1 MTPAQYNTLQLA
13 RSELTAEH
21 VTELVRHFQAARG
34 LEVDG
39 MAGAKTIAAI
49 DAAMRPAALRIDRHR
64 LSGQGVTLI
73 EAHPSWYGSLLTTGQ
88 PRGIVA
94 HYTATDPGTS
104 RSMARRRTQPLAAGD
119 RLASWHL
126 TIETDGSIVQMVPL
140 DRAAWHA
147 GSDTALPVPGLGT
160 ANYHTVGIEL
170 VGHGKDFPAA
180 QVEAAKRLWRVLVQT
195 YGIQHKFAM
204 LEHSKID
211 PARRSDPG
219 PVWVSQHAPE
229 VLKAAF
235 A

>member
-1 MTPAQYNTLQLA
+1 MTPSQYNAAQLA
-13 RSELTAEH
+13 AGALTPEH
-21 VTELVRHFQAARG
+21 ITELVRFWQLHHD
-34 LEVDG
+34 LEADG
-39 MAGAKTIAAI
+39 MAGPQTLASL
-49 DAAMRPAALRIDRHR
+49 RPLFVALRIDRHR
-64 LSGQGVTLI
+64 LSGPGVTLI
-73 EAHPSWYGSLLTTGQ
+73 EAHPSWYGSLLTGGQ

-94 HYTATDPGTS
+94 HYTATDPGTA
-104 RSMARRRTQPLAAGD
+104 RNMAKRRVQPLAPGD
-119 RLASWHL
+119 RVASWHL

-147 GSDTALPVPGLGT
+147 GSDTALPVLGLGT

-170 VGHGKDFPAA
+170 VGHGKEFPAA

-195 YGIQHKFAM
+195 YGIEHKFAM

-219 PVWVSQHAPE
+219 PRWMGEHAAG
-229 VLKAAF
+229 VLAVAY